1 MPHAYECPVAEVL
14 ARLEVDLAI
23 GLESDE
29 AARRLQQHGAN
40 ALSHAQA
47 KSGWRILVDQLKSL
61 VVALLAAAAL
71 VSFAFEEWTEGA
83 AITVVIFLNALIG
96 FVIEMSAVRSMEA
109 LRSLGDSRVS
119 VRRNGRLYRLSATEL
134 VLGDIVVLEASDV
147 VCAALRLIT
156 AFRLEADE
164 STLTG
169 ESLPIVKGT
178 QPLESGNVLAE
189 RVNMVHRGTSITLGA
204 GEGVVGATGMATELG
219 CISALVQAAAEP
231 ATTLQQRLDRMAS
244 RLVWLVLAIGAMVL
258 AIGIVGG
265 KPVFLMIETGIALAI
280 AAIPPPPPREAVK
293 MCREEGIRV
302 VMVTGDQPETARW
315 VAHAVDLVD
324 DGESAVVHGRDLVTD
339 PAMAETARA
348 AADMVLRA
356 DSFATIVDAV
366 KHGRV
371 IFRNNFLSGLK
382 VRDEGART
390 C

>member
-178 QPLESGNVLAE
+178 QPLESGNVLAD

-280 AAIPPPPPREAVK
+280 AAIPPPPP
-293 MCREEGIRV
+293 
-302 VMVTGDQPETARW
+302 P
-315 VAHAVDLVD
+315 
-324 DGESAVVHGRDLVTD
+324 
-339 PAMAETARA
+339 PPPRA
-348 AADMVLRA
+348 KR
-356 DSFATIVDAV
+356 
-366 KHGRV
+366 
-371 IFRNNFLSGLK
+371 
-382 VRDEGART
+382 
-390 C
+390 